1 MQLDQLRRREF
12 ITLLGGTAA
21 AWPLA
26 ARAQQPAMP
35 VVGFLNSASPDGYA
49 PLLAA
54 FRQGLN
60 EAGYVEG
67 QNIAIEFRWADGKYD
82 RLPALAADLV
92 SRNIAVIAA
101 TTTPAALAA
110 KAATSTIPIVFT
122 TTVDPVVDGLVDRL
136 NRPSGNATG
145 VYFLI
150 AALEAKRAELVH
162 ELVPTATAIALLVN
176 PDFPGA
182 EAQSREMREAAHSL
196 GLELHILKAGTEGS
210 LDAAFAALVRE
221 RAGALVVASDTFF
234 FSRREQLVALAARHA
249 IAAIYFAR
257 EFVSAGGLASYS
269 PDVGGGYRQAGIY
282 IGRIL
287 KGAKPADLPVVQ
299 PTKFE
304 LAINLKTSK
313 ALGLRVPD
321 RLLALADEVIE

>member
-1 MQLDQLRRREF
+1 
-12 ITLLGGTAA
+12 
-21 AWPLA
+21 
-26 ARAQQPAMP
+26 
-35 VVGFLNSASPDGYA
+35 
-49 PLLAA
+49 
-54 FRQGLN
+54 
-60 EAGYVEG
+60 
-67 QNIAIEFRWADGKYD
+67 
-82 RLPALAADLV
+82 
-92 SRNIAVIAA
+92 
-101 TTTPAALAA
+101 
-110 KAATSTIPIVFT
+110 
-122 TTVDPVVDGLVDRL
+122 
-136 NRPSGNATG
+136 
-145 VYFLI
+145 
-150 AALEAKRAELVH
+150 LVH

-196 GLELHILKAGTEGS
+196 GLELQILKAGTEGS